1 MLMKTNK
8 KIIVIAFFVYV
19 LMSLPMM
26 ILAQEEDKT
35 EEEEKEERNTER
47 EISMLIGGAIGI
59 ILFIFIYGAWYVV
72 NMRRARLRRPF
83 VVMYNP
89 IERSV
94 QAAGRF
100 TQINNMIPI
109 PVTNSTHKTFWA
121 LETDYF
127 VILPAYGSE
136 NDLIIQDRLRGAGTL
151 KIMECEIIGTSADGE
166 DIVKEW
172 AKYAFP
178 SSAYSIPPQL
188 DMTSVPPNYIFVRPI
203 YKREW
208 GPIIHRRGLAS
219 ARNIYGEVTRLINI
233 ADREQEVIHD
243 SWGRLLATQIQ
254 SATEMIITMYY
265 NALKLWDTIS
275 EQRVLPWEV
284 YGRLLHIDMDQ
295 LNYSGLR
302 QAVQGGNIHEVGADV
317 IRGFRDMLDKVGNE
331 FGLTMVSTPV
341 YQMLRDKTGQLQ
353 EQVTTLAKRDFNN
366 QANLRKLVQQM
377 DSYNQVQPQP
387 APNQQNPERPV
398 LQVYRDQ

>member
-1 MLMKTNK
+1 MRRPQ
-8 KIIVIAFFVYV
+8 KISIIALFVIMFLSTPA
-19 LMSLPMM
+19 
-26 ILAQEEDKT
+26 IGIAQEDEPEADP
-35 EEEEKEERNTER
+35 ERER
-47 EISMLIGGAIGI
+47 EIILLIGGVIGV
-59 ILFIFIYGAWYVV
+59 ILFIFIYGSYYVL

-83 VVMYNP
+83 VALYNS
-89 IERSV
+89 IDRTI
-94 QAAGRF
+94 QGAGRF

-109 PVTNSTHKTFWA
+109 PVTGSTHKTFWA

-136 NDLIIQDRLRGAGTL
+136 ADIIVQDHMRGAGSL
-151 KIMECEIIGTSADGE
+151 KLMECEIIGTSRDGE
-166 DIVKEW
+166 EVIKEW
-172 AKYAFP
+172 ASYAFP
-178 SSAYSIPPQL
+178 SASYSIPPQL

-208 GPIIHRRGLAS
+208 GPIIHRRGLAA

-265 NALKLWDTIS
+265 NALKLWDSIC

-284 YGRLLHIDMDQ
+284 YGRLIHIPMDQ

-302 QAVQGGNIHEVGADV
+302 QAVQGGNMHEIGADV
-317 IRGFRDMLDKVGNE
+317 IKGFRDMLDDVSKE
-331 FGLTMVSTPV
+331 FGLSLMSTPV
-341 YQMLRDKTGQLQ
+341 FKMLREKAGDLQ
-353 EQVTTLAKRDFNN
+353 EKLTSYAKRDFNN
-366 QANLRKLVQQM
+366 QANLRRLV
-377 DSYNQVQPQP
+377 NQIEASPSHQPPQISSNSP
-387 APNQQNPERPV
+387 PQERPV
-398 LQVYRDQ
+398 LQMYDNS